1 MLRSLLPVLLVL
13 SVSACAFAPKTAD
26 PSWPRAAEMVTDPES
41 GSAYGIEQ
49 VFIRSGKHDIASTL
63 LLPERQRPHGAVI
76 LVSGSRDALAS
87 PEGALPRKLVTRG
100 IAVLVLGK
108 KGVGASS
115 GDWKRETFE
124 DRAANVQAAVDWLA
138 RRKEIDPDR
147 IGLYGHS
154 QGGYIASIMAA
165 RGHGLRFAV
174 LAAAPAQRVREQIAS
189 DDMYI
194 RMRDKGLSREQAQ
207 AQTDRMMW
215 MLDAGLSLCPLV
227 RVDYLCGIYTYD
239 PLPVLEQIRIP
250 VLALFG
256 ERDNMVPPEENLA
269 AMRAALARAGVPHV
283 IKVLPAANH
292 QFWKSIRGTPSEY
305 GELVAG
311 RSPVFPYFQPG
322 NARHERA
329 LGLRGNRAEYAD
341 AYFDTV
347 LGFIDA
353 QLATPGTQGVR
364 ASLE

>member
-1 MLRSLLPVLLVL
+1 MLRSLLPALLVL
-13 SVSACAFAPKTAD
+13 SASACSFAPKAAD
-26 PSWPRAAEMVTDPES
+26 PAWPTAIARTTDPET
-41 GSAYGIEQ
+41 GTVYGVEQ
-49 VFIRSGKHDIASTL
+49 VFIRSGEHDIAATL
-63 LLPERQRPHGAVI
+63 LLPDGDRPNGAMV
-76 LVSGSRDALAS
+76 LVSGSRDGLAS

-115 GDWKRETFE
+115 GNWERETFA
-124 DRAANVQAAVDWLA
+124 DRAANAQAAVDWLA
-138 RRKEIDPDR
+138 RRREIDPAR

-154 QGGYIASIMAA
+154 QGGYIAGIMAA

-194 RMRDKGLSREQAQ
+194 RMRDEGRSREQAQ
-207 AQTDRMMW
+207 AETKRMMW
-215 MLDAGLSLCPLV
+215 ALDAGLSLCPLV
-227 RVDYLCGIYTYD
+227 RVHYLCGIYGHD
-239 PLPVLEQIRIP
+239 PIPDLERIRIP
-250 VLALFG
+250 VLVLFG

-269 AMRAALARAGVPHV
+269 PMQAALTRAGVPHV

-311 RSPVFPYFQPG
+311 RRPNFPFFQPG
-322 NARHERA
+322 NARHEVA
-329 LGLRGNRAEYAD
+329 LGLRGNRAEFAD

-353 QLATPGTQGVR
+353 QQAAPVQP
-364 ASLE
+364 

>member
-1 MLRSLLPVLLVL
+1 MLRSLVPLLLAL
-13 SVSACAFAPKTAD
+13 SLGACAVAPNVAD
-26 PSWPRAAEMVTDPES
+26 PSWPRAGERTTDPET
-41 GSAYGIEQ
+41 GTGYGVEQ
-49 VFIRSGKHDIASTL
+49 VFIRSGEHEIASTL
-63 LLPERQRPHGAVI
+63 LLPDGQGPSGAVI
-76 LVSGSRDALAS
+76 MVSGSREGLAS

-100 IAVLVLGK
+100 VAVLLLGK

-115 GDWKRETFE
+115 GTWERETFR

-138 RRKEIDPDR
+138 RRRDIDPGR

-154 QGGYIASIMAA
+154 QGGYVAGIMAA
-165 RGHGLRFAV
+165 HGHGLRFAV

-194 RMRDKGLSREQAQ
+194 RMRDKGLSRERAQ
-207 AQTDRMMW
+207 AQTGRMMW

-227 RVDYLCGIYTYD
+227 RVHYLCGIYTYD
-239 PLPVLEQIRIP
+239 PLPDLERIRIP

-269 AMRAALARAGVPHV
+269 AMKAALSRAAVPHRIEV
-283 IKVLPAANH
+283 FPAANH

-311 RSPVFPYFQPG
+311 RLPDFPYFQAG
-322 NARHERA
+322 NVRHERA
-329 LGLRGNRAEYAD
+329 LGLRGNRAEFAD

-347 LGFIDA
+347 LGFVEA
-353 QLATPGTQGVR
+353 QLAAPGDRGAGTP
-364 ASLE
+364 LE